1 MKFGK
6 KQILPVL
13 ILLLLFSIGTTT
25 GTVIAKYVTERE
37 LTEQITFTAELA
49 EKMVLEEYKV
59 TRTPEG
65 DYDYETQPE
74 TNHYITAKS
83 NSYVL
88 MPGVDI
94 KKDPYIRITDKTD
107 IEAYLFL
114 EIVGHQ
120 PGAADNGVSYE
131 LMDPWKPAMSGTGTD
146 EKAVSPKHG
155 GTVYVYSDENGP
167 VKIKKD
173 TLTTKAGIAIV
184 KIIKDGTVTVSQKL
198 EKDADLEIKFYAV
211 MAEVVEGKSLAEIYN
226 DAVTIP
232 ETP

>member
-49 EKMVLEEYKV
+49 EKMVLEEYEAE
-59 TRTPEG
+59 RTSGG
-65 DYDYETQPE
+65 DYSLDTTTPK
-74 TNHYITAKS
+74 NA
-83 NSYVL
+83 NSYEL

-120 PGAADNGVSYE
+120 PGAAANGVSYE
-131 LMDPWKPAMSGTGTD
+131 LTDAWKPAVSGAGTD

-173 TLTTKAGIAIV
+173 TLTTNDGIAIV

-198 EKDADLEIKFYAV
+198 DKSAEAFTVTFYAV
-211 MAEVVEGKSLAEIYN
+211 MAEAVEGQTLAQAYEYALKN
-226 DAVTIP
+226 T
-232 ETP
+232 E